1 MGVLSYM
8 SLGMDKG
15 KVDALDL
22 VISVLREHEA
32 TLDKLL
38 ERLDTLI
45 EAFSVIQVRLEV
57 LCEEMERTS

>member
-1 MGVLSYM
+1 
-8 SLGMDKG
+8 MDKG
-15 KVDALDL
+15 KVDVLDL
-22 VISVLREHEA
+22 VINVLREHEA

-57 LCEEMERTS
+57 LCEEMERTA

>member
-1 MGVLSYM
+1 M

-45 EAFSVIQVRLEV
+45 EAFSVIQARLEV

>member
-1 MGVLSYM
+1 M

-45 EAFSVIQVRLEV
+45 EAFSTIQARLEV

>member
-1 MGVLSYM
+1 M

-15 KVDALDL
+15 KVDVLDL
-22 VISVLREHEA
+22 VINVLREHEA

-57 LCEEMERTS
+57 LCEEMERTA